1 MEWQEEDEEEG
12 SDGVLSYTQIQKKS
26 DAEGSWQHDRSSPGP
41 ETSSKKKTKKIEV
54 MKAEF
59 QPEFT
64 KLSDRM
70 AKEVMRTTAQVTKEL
85 MQVREQLTEVR
96 SELDLLQWHS
106 RVGQDFH
113 VTV

>member
-1 MEWQEEDEEEG
+1 VTPKAAG
-12 SDGVLSYTQIQKKS
+12 STIEAAQGLKQVL
-26 DAEGSWQHDRSSPGP
+26 
-41 ETSSKKKTKKIEV
+41 KKTKKIEV

-85 MQVREQLTEVR
+85 LQVREQVTEVR
-96 SELDLLQWHS
+96 SELDLLQ
-106 RVGQDFH
+106 
-113 VTV
+113 

>member
-1 MEWQEEDEEEG
+1 
-12 SDGVLSYTQIQKKS
+12 
-26 DAEGSWQHDRSSPGP
+26 
-41 ETSSKKKTKKIEV
+41 

-85 MQVREQLTEVR
+85 LQVREQLTEVR
-96 SELDLLQWHS
+96 SELYLLQ
-106 RVGQDFH
+106 
-113 VTV
+113 